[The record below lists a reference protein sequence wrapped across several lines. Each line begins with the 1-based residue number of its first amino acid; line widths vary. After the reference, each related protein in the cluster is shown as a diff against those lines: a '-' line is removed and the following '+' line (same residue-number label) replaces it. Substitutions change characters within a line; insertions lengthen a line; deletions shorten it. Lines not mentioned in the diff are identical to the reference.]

1 VGIYL
6 VSEIYRPNGIARAE
20 PRSQSYDFGIY
31 NYNASVVV
39 GYLPRAFFKVEENI
53 FVLKTR
59 QAIRGFV
66 IFFQRWRVAIAG
78 LAPENATG
86 NGPRVKVC
94 SCF

>member
-6 VSEIYRPNGIARAE
+6 VSEIYRPNRIARAE

-53 FVLKTR
+53 FVFKTR

-66 IFFQRWRVAIAG
+66 IFFSAG
-78 LAPENATG
+78 DQGDQIGRIFASWACIYLWMLI
-86 NGPRVKVC
+86 
-94 SCF
+94 